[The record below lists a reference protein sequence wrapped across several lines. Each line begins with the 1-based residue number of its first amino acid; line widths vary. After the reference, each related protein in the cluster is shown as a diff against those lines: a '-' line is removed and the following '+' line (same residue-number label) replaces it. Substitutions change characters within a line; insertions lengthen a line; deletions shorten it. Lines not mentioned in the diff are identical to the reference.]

1 MNECRKKEIT
11 QGRKAGKD
19 SGKMVRESRTSGKE
33 RTKAVK
39 K

>member
-1 MNECRKKEIT
+1 MSKERNNTRKES
-11 QGRKAGKD
+11 RK
-19 SGKMVRESRTSGKE
+19 KMVRESRTSGKE